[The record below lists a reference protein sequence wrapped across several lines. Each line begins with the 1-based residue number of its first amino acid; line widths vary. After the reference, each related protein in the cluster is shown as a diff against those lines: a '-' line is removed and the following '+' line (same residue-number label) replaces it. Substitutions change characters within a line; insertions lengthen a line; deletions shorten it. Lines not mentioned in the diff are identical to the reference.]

1 MEWFIHNHD
10 SIIKQ
15 WTLKALTVE
24 PKASQTQH
32 APPGPQRSQRHWTFL
47 TPRDAW
53 LLKVLLFFN
62 FSAPVSF
69 FSSSSF
75 FFFFLPPTHSPSSV
89 SLSSHHFICTVQLF
103 AQIKLRLRFSPSR
116 STYLC
121 FMTRT
126 KSILCCYWFFFP
138 PPLCITLLL
147 KSTQTILLFALW
159 FFPLLS
165 RGDLKCTAEKNIS
178 DRGWGGCW
186 SLKSVVPSEKNE
198 KWKGTTRRWQVKLG
212 SATYQNFTCI
222 FRIRKI
228 HRHI

>member
-1 MEWFIHNHD
+1 MLAKRPWDNIEQILIVISF
-10 SIIKQ
+10 K
-15 WTLKALTVE
+15 
-24 PKASQTQH
+24 
-32 APPGPQRSQRHWTFL
+32 
-47 TPRDAW
+47 W
-53 LLKVLLFFN
+53 LLARWWMGANLPLCRALERLFNMTIKCLSFRFYCIFLSLSCKLLC
-62 FSAPVSF
+62 PP
-69 FSSSSF
+69 SSSSF

-186 SLKSVVPSEKNE
+186 SLKSVFPSEKNE